1 MDSDCLLLL
10 RPAAAS
16 PTTAR
21 PSTLSAVADRWRFD
35 ARDDAESQPLATTPF
50 GTPPALPLPVAAATA
65 EAVACLMWDPVSSV
79 SSHADLMWDH
89 AAALVASPP
98 PPSLMR
104 GEYAAPPQSP
114 PSLLPA
120 SFESA
125 SLLPASLLPASL
137 LRASLLRASLLRA
150 SLLPA
155 SLDPDPDSISRVEP
169 AS

>member
-65 EAVACLMWDPVSSV
+65 EAVACLMWD
-79 SSHADLMWDH
+79 H

-104 GEYAAPPQSP
+104 GEYAAPPPSP